1 MYLHILHLH
10 FSCGS
15 VTVSHNLHHFLL
27 FISNVLLEIECAFS
41 CTSLMLAV
49 QASADQRAGRAG
61 RVAAGK
67 CFRLYTAWAFHN
79 EMEENTIP
87 EVHRLLCALS
97 SEVLSFV

>member
-1 MYLHILHLH
+1 MC
-10 FSCGS
+10 S
-15 VTVSHNLHHFLL
+15 
-27 FISNVLLEIECAFS
+27 FIVIA
-41 CTSLMLAV
+41 LMFAM

-87 EVHRLLCALS
+87 EVRALHLCMGVSFDVLLPYGPVVRQFCLYIAL
-97 SEVLSFV
+97 VA